1 MCTEQRFGYHIL
13 RRLHAQIGHA
23 AAARGCIL
31 SESSEVHSEALS
43 RALQLNCPKLFM
55 YVRQYELNSRVS
67 LPPPS
72 FRAGHA
78 YEVYTFH
85 RPHMQ
90 IEESPDLGGAD
101 ANLQHSSLGLDVAPE
116 ESLGIL
122 TLSHRQL
129 RVTQVE
135 YPPPRQDE
143 CSLQRLQTAVR

>member
-1 MCTEQRFGYHIL
+1 
-13 RRLHAQIGHA
+13 
-23 AAARGCIL
+23 
-31 SESSEVHSEALS
+31 VHSEALS
-43 RALQLNCPKLFM
+43 RALQLNCPKRFM
-55 YVRQYELNSRVS
+55 YVGQYELNSRVS
-67 LPPPS
+67 SPPPS

-85 RPHMQ
+85 RLHMQ
-90 IEESPDLGGAD
+90 IEESPDLGGAG